1 MMVVGSSAYT
11 VLTARSGTN
20 APSLLGTTRSLRR
33 ADVVAL
39 HWINKDVPGFQEQ
52 QIDADNYYV
61 RDEFIHFADEF
72 GTLLTSISKSAVQ
85 LIVRC

>member
-1 MMVVGSSAYT
+1 
-11 VLTARSGTN
+11 
-20 APSLLGTTRSLRR
+20 
-33 ADVVAL
+33 VAL